1 MKSLFK
7 HSIFLVVLA
16 VVVTSCGSDSS
27 NSSHS
32 DANQES
38 SSQSSHHADGSEMV
52 AQQSNINI
60 ETSTALMKIA
70 DVITNARNL
79 EGKEVTIQGE
89 ITKVNSRIMGRNWIH
104 LKDGSK
110 DDYDLVVT
118 SKEVMNIGENV
129 TLTCLVAL
137 NKDFGAGYTYD
148 LILED
153 ARRVK

>member
-7 HSIFLVVLA
+7 HSIFLVVLT
-16 VVVTSCGSDSS
+16 VVVASCGSDAS

-32 DANQES
+32 DANQEGL
-38 SSQSSHHADGSEMV
+38 SQSSHHAGGSEMV
-52 AQQSNINI
+52 AQQSNINN
-60 ETSTALMKIA
+60 ETSTAIMKIA
-70 DVITNARNL
+70 DVVANAKTL

>member
-7 HSIFLVVLA
+7 HSIFLVVLT
-16 VVVTSCGSDSS
+16 VVVASCGSDAS

-32 DANQES
+32 DANQEGL
-38 SSQSSHHADGSEMV
+38 SQSSHHAGGSETL
-52 AQQSNINI
+52 AQQSNINN
-60 ETSTALMKIA
+60 ETSTAIMKIA
-70 DVITNARNL
+70 DVVANAKTL